1 MCNKVEYHEFKSVG
15 LIDCIPLLSD
25 CLYTQLYQGS
35 TKEADKYTYL
45 IFVLN
50 AVNGVHVKCLFE
62 CKKFQK
68 NEKITVL
75 GSVYIEALNV
85 LFYTKCAILHR
96 YQCFILHLVFDFTL
110 GV

>member
-1 MCNKVEYHEFKSVG
+1 M
-15 LIDCIPLLSD
+15 LSD

-68 NEKITVL
+68 NEKIAVL
-75 GSVYIEALNV
+75 GSVYIAAVNV
-85 LFYTKCAILHR
+85 ICYTKCAIVHS
-96 YQCFILHLVFDFTL
+96 YQCVILQIEFDFTL

>member
-50 AVNGVHVKCLFE
+50 AVNGVHVRCLFE

-68 NEKITVL
+68 NENITVWGCVYNAAVNVNEL
-75 GSVYIEALNV
+75 ILHSVSVYFTPLSMCN
-85 LFYTKCAILHR
+85 
-96 YQCFILHLVFDFTL
+96 FTL